1 MPTREATSVVE
12 EELPETREVPEVE
25 IRGDEAV
32 IHVQNPE
39 QGVEERRVKLPKTT
53 WG

>member
-1 MPTREATSVVE
+1 MPTMESVE
-12 EELPETREVPEVE
+12 PIEQELPAGNQVPEVE

-32 IHVQNPE
+32 IRVNTPE
-39 QGVEERRVKLPKTT
+39 GVEERSVKLPKVT

>member
-1 MPTREATSVVE
+1 MPTKTVVDVLE
-12 EELPETREVPEVE
+12 ETIPEQHEYPEVE

-32 IHVQNPE
+32 IRVDEPA
-39 QGVEERRVKLPKTT
+39 GLEERKVKLPKTT